1 MLNCFL
7 TSHACKKY
15 LFHIYIWKIKFLPTL
30 LEGSKVKHKLNI
42 HQCFYVESSV
52 LRAWWKQPGQLSVQG
67 SICRKL
73 CKGTAKWFIITKLR
87 KFLWFMQFM
96 FRKIWI
102 FMSILNKKVSLD
114 SLKIDGPHVEI
125 CSYSIQMSKLNQ
137 IKAKTKWEKKTHT
150 N

>member
-1 MLNCFL
+1 
-7 TSHACKKY
+7 
-15 LFHIYIWKIKFLPTL
+15 
-30 LEGSKVKHKLNI
+30 
-42 HQCFYVESSV
+42 
-52 LRAWWKQPGQLSVQG
+52 
-67 SICRKL
+67 
-73 CKGTAKWFIITKLR
+73 
-87 KFLWFMQFM
+87 M